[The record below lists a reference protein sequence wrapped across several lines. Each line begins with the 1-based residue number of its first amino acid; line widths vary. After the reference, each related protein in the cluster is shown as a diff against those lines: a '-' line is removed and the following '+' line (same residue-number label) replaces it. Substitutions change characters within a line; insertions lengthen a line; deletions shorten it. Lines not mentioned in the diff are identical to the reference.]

1 MASKCTLSLFTITFL
16 FVLLSL
22 FSHATSS
29 ETHNKNTSPFEFL
42 NHLKGCHKGDKV
54 QGIQDLKKYL
64 EKFGYLNG
72 HSDNDDFDDILESA
86 IKTYQ
91 LNYHLKATGTL
102 DAKTV
107 SKMMMPR
114 CGVPD
119 IINGTT
125 SMRSGKKRHP
135 HHHSGHGSPHTVA
148 HYSFFPGNPKW
159 PSSKYHLTYAF
170 DQTTPTEARDAVARA
185 FATWAGNTHFSFSQ
199 SQTYENADLTISFA
213 SGDHGDGNP
222 FDGRGGTLA
231 HAFAPTNG
239 RFHYDADEPWAVG
252 AVEGAYDLE
261 TVALHEIGHLLGLR
275 HSSVEGAVMSST
287 VRTGFAQSLHADDI
301 QGIKALYNT

>member
-1 MASKCTLSLFTITFL
+1 MASQNTLSLFTVTL
-16 FVLLSL
+16 LVLLSL
-22 FSHATSS
+22 LSQATSS
-29 ETHNKNTSPFEFL
+29 ETHNQKTSPFEFL

-64 EKFGYLNG
+64 EKFGYLNSY
-72 HSDNDDFDDILESA
+72 SDNDDFDDILESA

-91 LNYHLKATGTL
+91 VNYHLKATGTL

-107 SKMMMPR
+107 SRMTMPR

-125 SMRSGKKRHP
+125 SMRSGKKRQP
-135 HHHSGHGSPHTVA
+135 HHRGGNGSTHTVA
-148 HYSFFPGNPKW
+148 HFSFLNGNPKW
-159 PSSKYHLTYAF
+159 PSSKYQLTYAF
-170 DQTTPTEARDAVARA
+170 DQSTPAEAQAAVARA
-185 FATWAGNTHFSFSQ
+185 FATWAGNSHFSFSQ
-199 SQTYENADLTISFA
+199 AQSYENADLKISF
-213 SGDHGDGNP
+213 GRRDHGDGAP
-222 FDGRGGTLA
+222 FDGRGGTVA

-261 TVALHEIGHLLGLR
+261 TVALHEIGHLLGLG
-275 HSSVEGAVMSST
+275 HSSVEGAVMSSG
-287 VRTGFAQSLHADDI
+287 VRTGFTQSLHADDI